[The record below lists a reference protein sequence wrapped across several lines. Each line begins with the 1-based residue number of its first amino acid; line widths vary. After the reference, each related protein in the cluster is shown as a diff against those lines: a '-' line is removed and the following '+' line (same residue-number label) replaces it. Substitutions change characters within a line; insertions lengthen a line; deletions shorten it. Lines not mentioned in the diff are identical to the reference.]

1 MRSHIHKEERLFVHS
16 IGGVLNYVETLG
28 YGWRAG
34 LISNAIK
41 EVESI
46 EIAR

>member
-1 MRSHIHKEERLFVHS
+1 MCSHIQKEERLFVHS

-28 YGWRAG
+28 YGWG
-34 LISNAIK
+34 TDLISNAIK

-46 EIAR
+46 KIAR